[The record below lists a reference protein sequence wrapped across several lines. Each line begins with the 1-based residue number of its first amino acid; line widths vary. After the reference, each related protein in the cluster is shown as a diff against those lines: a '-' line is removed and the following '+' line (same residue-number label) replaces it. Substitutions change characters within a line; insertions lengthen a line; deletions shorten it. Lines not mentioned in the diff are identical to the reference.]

1 MDFFS
6 FSWVLNTIDKMQLEF
21 PPAIALFP
29 IGTGNDLARDR
40 FYETPIWAENF
51 SDKFSSQKF
60 RTNFNPTKKQIC
72 IR

>member
-40 FYETPIWAENF
+40 FYETPIWAEKLF
-51 SDKFSSQKF
+51 G
-60 RTNFNPTKKQIC
+60 
-72 IR
+72 